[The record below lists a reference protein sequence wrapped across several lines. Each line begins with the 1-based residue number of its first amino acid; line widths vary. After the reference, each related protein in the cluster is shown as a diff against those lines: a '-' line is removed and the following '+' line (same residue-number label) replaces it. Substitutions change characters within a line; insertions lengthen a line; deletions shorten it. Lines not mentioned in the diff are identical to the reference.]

1 VQQLK
6 DTFKKEIVQHI
17 TRNLLDIQILR
28 LIQRQPMW
36 GYMVKK
42 EVDTKFDVR
51 LGHGALYPLLN
62 KMEKESFVTSQKQ
75 MQGGRAR
82 KVYVLTR
89 KGEEYVKM
97 YKDILKAQI
106 EGIDII

>member
-1 VQQLK
+1 
-6 DTFKKEIVQHI
+6 
-17 TRNLLDIQILR
+17 
-28 LIQRQPMW
+28 
-36 GYMVKK
+36 
-42 EVDTKFDVR
+42 
-51 LGHGALYPLLN
+51 LN
-62 KMEKESFVTSQKQ
+62 KLERESFVTSQKQ

-89 KGEEYVKM
+89 KGEEYVNM